1 MVSLLTRPHS
11 PPDDRRDDVDA
22 ASDEGDADDLAV
34 HTTAGLEQ
42 RLDAVVLPASA
53 ASLRG
58 RRSISTTA
66 SSSLVPLRLDKPST
80 TSSLPI
86 PAEERT
92 GPAPKMLQFIADEG
106 RVGGLAEESVSGI
119 PRLEPVKDSG
129 KATVTVGVLTN
140 VYRLSTWLDDTST
153 SRPLPVLGEG
163 DADTVETRK
172 LRRVEKVLTLKSID
186 ALDVRV
192 RAFSS
197 SDTDSDIV
205 EVLEDVQ
212 ADLERA
218 PRAAAALALSVFAD
232 EGVDPIVDFADELGG
247 DIDELARQLGLEGT
261 VPRTTPPIA
270 AADLAADVFADIDDV
285 EYIAVTIP
293 TNPMR
298 AVVVS
303 RSLLSLDALDHGGAI
318 VTSIDEAA
326 ADDEAVGIQEV
337 SEDAVIAEAVVA
349 EAVVAEAVVAEAA
362 VAQAVLEEGDV
373 GEQLISDDDVVDEVG
388 LDEGVFASAS
398 VPPSSSSARPLPS
411 SLLRVAD
418 TTGFDDEHEVTPPH
432 GTIRPSLQAPSA
444 VRFFVAEAPARPRRA
459 ALSTAELERSRARAH
474 ELYLVALDDIACRDV
489 RSAVVH
495 LELALAYDDESPL
508 YHDLLGQLQRKIAS
522 KAPETRH

>member
-11 PPDDRRDDVDA
+11 PPDDRRDDGDA
-22 ASDEGDADDLAV
+22 ASDESDADGLAV
-34 HTTAGLEQ
+34 DTTAGLEQ

-58 RRSISTTA
+58 RRPISMTA

-80 TSSLPI
+80 TSSSLPM

-205 EVLEDVQ
+205 EVIEDVQ

-326 ADDEAVGIQEV
+326 ADDDAVGIEEV

-349 EAVVAEAVVAEAA
+349 EAG

>member
-11 PPDDRRDDVDA
+11 PPDDRRDDGDA
-22 ASDEGDADDLAV
+22 ASDERDADGLAV

-58 RRSISTTA
+58 RRSISMTA

-80 TSSLPI
+80 TSSSLPM
-86 PAEERT
+86 PAEERA

-106 RVGGLAEESVSGI
+106 RVGGLAEESVSGM
-119 PRLEPVKDSG
+119 PRLEPVTDSG

-140 VYRLSTWLDDTST
+140 VYRLSTWLDDASA

-197 SDTDSDIV
+197 TDTDSDIV
-205 EVLEDVQ
+205 EVIEDVQ
-212 ADLERA
+212 ADLQRA

-318 VTSIDEAA
+318 VTSVDEAA
-326 ADDEAVGIQEV
+326 ADDDAVGIEEV
-337 SEDAVIAEAVVA
+337 SADAVVA
-349 EAVVAEAVVAEAA
+349 EAV
-362 VAQAVLEEGDV
+362 LEEADAE
-373 GEQLISDDDVVDEVG
+373 EQLVSDDDVVDEVG
-388 LDEGVFASAS
+388 LDEGVFTSAS
-398 VPPSSSSARPLPS
+398 VPSSSSARPLPS

-459 ALSTAELERSRARAH
+459 ALSTAELERCRARAH

-522 KAPETRH
+522 KAPETHH

>member
-1 MVSLLTRPHS
+1 MVSLLTRPAS
-11 PPDDRRDDVDA
+11 PAADRHDDVDV
-22 ASDEGDADDLAV
+22 ASDEGDADDRAV
-34 HTTAGLEQ
+34 DTPAGLEQ

-53 ASLRG
+53 ATVRG
-58 RRSISTTA
+58 RRPVAVST
-66 SSSLVPLRLDKPST
+66 SSSLVPLRLDKP
-80 TSSLPI
+80 TSSSS
-86 PAEERT
+86 PAFADERA
-92 GPAPKMLQFIADEG
+92 GPAPKMLQFLAEEG

-129 KATVTVGVLTN
+129 KATIAVGVLTN
-140 VYRLSTWLDDTST
+140 VYRLSTRLDDSSN
-153 SRPLPVLGEG
+153 SRPLPVLGED
-163 DADTVETRK
+163 DADAIETRK

-205 EVLEDVQ
+205 EVIEEVQ

-232 EGVDPIVDFADELGG
+232 EEVEPIVDFADELGG

-261 VPRTTPPIA
+261 VPRTTPPTA

-303 RSLLSLDALDHGGAI
+303 RSLLSLDALDGGGAI
-318 VTSIDEAA
+318 VTSV
-326 ADDEAVGIQEV
+326 DEAVADEGALDAAGGVEV
-337 SEDAVIAEAVVA
+337 VSAD
-349 EAVVAEAVVAEAA
+349 
-362 VAQAVLEEGDV
+362 AVLEEAILEDGNADEQAVSDEDVV
-373 GEQLISDDDVVDEVG
+373 GEIRLDDDV
-388 LDEGVFASAS
+388 FSAAS
-398 VPPSSSSARPLPS
+398 VPSSSSVRPLPS
-411 SLLRVAD
+411 SLLRDAD

-444 VRFFVAEAPARPRRA
+444 VRFFVAEAPARPRRG
-459 ALSTAELERSRARAH
+459 ALSAAELERSRARAH

-508 YHDLLGQLQRKIAS
+508 YHDLLGQLQRKMAS
-522 KAPETRH
+522 KQPETQH